1 MGLGQVRELRRA
13 SVRAIMAARREQ
25 RFTGLRDLLSRVALQ
40 DKEALHLVQC
50 GALDG
55 LGASRAALLAE
66 LQEVRRA
73 GSVQQMAFQFPLEP
87 VEAETQAQRLAWEQ
101 RVLGWPV
108 SVTPLEAVDAPL
120 PANTALAD
128 LPSQPGRTATVAGYR
143 LPGWTGGRGFYLSDG
158 QTFVVAVEREGLAK
172 PGPWQPIL
180 ARGRWQRDQ
189 WGAEWLQ
196 VEEISILEPA
206 HGPDR

>member
-1 MGLGQVRELRRA
+1 MGLGQVRDLRQA
-13 SVRAIMAARREQ
+13 AVRAIIQARRETP
-25 RFTGLRDLLSRVALQ
+25 FSGLRDLLGRVPLH

-66 LQEVRRA
+66 LKDVQRA

-87 VEAETQAQRLAWEQ
+87 VEPETPVQRLAWEQ

-108 SVTPLEAVDAPL
+108 SVTPLEAADGPL

-128 LPSQPGRTATVAGYR
+128 LPVQPGRPATVAGYR

-172 PGPWQPIL
+172 PSPWQPIL

-189 WGAEWLQ
+189 WDTEWLQ
-196 VEEISILEPA
+196 VEEISMLETA
-206 HGPDR
+206 HGSHR